1 MEDRATHGAFVP
13 VVAAGKP
20 PVRQMESPVSFKH
33 GYMDAWSKQK
43 LKTLFERSTK
53 STSAYQQHAP
63 VQKAERPAEM
73 PCPTVLPV
81 PVLERPTKLLPRR
94 MGSKARLQKRKVA
107 GTRLNCPRS
116 RCFGFRQGATGSRR
130 ASSRPDRASSSK
142 SQEAQEAFDGR

>member
-63 VQKAERPAEM
+63 VQKAEP
-73 PCPTVLPV
+73 
-81 PVLERPTKLLPRR
+81 
-94 MGSKARLQKRKVA
+94 LQKCRA
-107 GTRLNCPRS
+107 PPSCRS
-116 RCFGFRQGATGSRR
+116 RPGLR
-130 ASSRPDRASSSK
+130 ASN
-142 SQEAQEAFDGR
+142 EAPPPEDGIKGSPPKA